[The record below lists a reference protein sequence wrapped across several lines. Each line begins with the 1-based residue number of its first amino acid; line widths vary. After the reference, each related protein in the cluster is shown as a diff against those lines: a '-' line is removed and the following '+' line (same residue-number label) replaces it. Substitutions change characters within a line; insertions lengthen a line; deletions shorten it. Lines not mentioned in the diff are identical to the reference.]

1 MTVHVFF
8 LFPETAGK
16 PLEEVTEMFESY
28 ETNKNETT
36 NNESETGTERRRGR
50 GGNGGGGIKYVGIPA
65 WRTKSE
71 FGRQMRRERGE
82 VEMEGEVEELGG
94 GEKGELERREVV
106 RFGGKEGEV

>member
-28 ETNKNETT
+28 ETNKTK
-36 NNESETGTERRRGR
+36 NNESEIQRRGGR
-50 GGNGGGGIKYVGIPA
+50 GGGGIKYVGIPA

-82 VEMEGEVEELGG
+82 VEVEELGG

>member
-1 MTVHVFF
+1 
-8 LFPETAGK
+8 
-16 PLEEVTEMFESY
+16 MFECY
-28 ETNKNETT
+28 ENKTNKNE
-36 NNESETGTERRRGR
+36 SEIGTERRGGR

-82 VEMEGEVEELGG
+82 VEMEEDLGG
-94 GEKGELERREVV
+94 GEKVELERREVV

>member
-28 ETNKNETT
+28 ENTTKKTNKNE
-36 NNESETGTERRRGR
+36 SEIERK
-50 GGNGGGGIKYVGIPA
+50 GGIKYVGIPA

-82 VEMEGEVEELGG
+82 VEMEEELGG

-106 RFGGKEGEV
+106 RFGGKEGGGCE

>member
-28 ETNKNETT
+28 ETNKT
-36 NNESETGTERRRGR
+36 NKNESETERK
-50 GGNGGGGIKYVGIPA
+50 GGGIKYVGIPA

-82 VEMEGEVEELGG
+82 VEVEGEEELGG

>member
-1 MTVHVFF
+1 
-8 LFPETAGK
+8 
-16 PLEEVTEMFESY
+16 MFECY

-36 NNESETGTERRRGR
+36 NNETKRG

-82 VEMEGEVEELGG
+82 VEVEVEVEEELGG

>member
-1 MTVHVFF
+1 
-8 LFPETAGK
+8 
-16 PLEEVTEMFESY
+16 MFECY
-28 ETNKNETT
+28 DDTTNKNETT
-36 NNESETGTERRRGR
+36 NNETKR
-50 GGNGGGGIKYVGIPA
+50 GGRGGGIKYVGIPA

-82 VEMEGEVEELGG
+82 VEVEEEEELGG

>member
-16 PLEEVTEMFESY
+16 PLEEVTEMFECY
-28 ETNKNETT
+28 ETNKHETT
-36 NNESETGTERRRGR
+36 NNETKRGAR
-50 GGNGGGGIKYVGIPA
+50 GGGGIKYVGIPA

-82 VEMEGEVEELGG
+82 VEVEMEEELGA

>member
-1 MTVHVFF
+1 
-8 LFPETAGK
+8 
-16 PLEEVTEMFESY
+16 MFESY
-28 ETNKNETT
+28 DETT
-36 NNESETGTERRRGR
+36 NNETKRGGR

-82 VEMEGEVEELGG
+82 VEVEGEVEGLGG

>member
-1 MTVHVFF
+1 
-8 LFPETAGK
+8 
-16 PLEEVTEMFESY
+16 MFECY
-28 ETNKNETT
+28 DDTTKN
-36 NNESETGTERRRGR
+36 NDESEIGTERRGER
-50 GGNGGGGIKYVGIPA
+50 GIKYVGIPA

-82 VEMEGEVEELGG
+82 VEGEGEVELGG

>member
-28 ETNKNETT
+28 EINKNEI
-36 NNESETGTERRRGR
+36 GIERRKGR
-50 GGNGGGGIKYVGIPA
+50 GGGGIKYVGIPA

-82 VEMEGEVEELGG
+82 VEVEELGG

>member
-28 ETNKNETT
+28 DDKINKNETT
-36 NNESETGTERRRGR
+36 NNETKR
-50 GGNGGGGIKYVGIPA
+50 GGRGGGGIKYVGIPA

-82 VEMEGEVEELGG
+82 VEVEEFGG

>member
-28 ETNKNETT
+28 EINKTNE
-36 NNESETGTERRRGR
+36 NESEIGTETR
-50 GGNGGGGIKYVGIPA
+50 GGRGGGGIKYVGIPA

-82 VEMEGEVEELGG
+82 VEVEGEVEELGG